1 MGSMVEFALPEEP
14 AALDEALESIPNA
27 PAVLVIW
34 PREGK
39 PWIARTNV
47 LRRRLKRLL
56 GAREG
61 TSRSVSLRGT
71 ATRVEYRLTG
81 SRLEAH
87 FLVWELARRHLGA
100 GYRREIRLRLPSYVK
115 LVLSNRF
122 PRTQTTTTIG
132 RAPAIYF
139 GPFRNRATAA
149 RFESEFLDL
158 FQLRRCQEDLEPSPE
173 HPGCIYGEMGRCLRP
188 CQIAVG
194 EEEYRGESVRV
205 AEFLRTSGRSLVAP
219 TAAARDRLSEE
230 MDFEGAAMM
239 HQRLQRIEQALA
251 AADEMARE
259 VSALHAFVVV
269 PSAEPDAIELGWL
282 RGGYWQGLTRLEFR
296 LAERGAASL
305 DARLREAVGAVPE
318 RVATSTE
325 RMEQLAILSRWFYS
339 SWRDGEMLS
348 IDDWQKMPW
357 RKMVNAVSRVAAAQR
372 SSRQSSRS

>member
-1 MGSMVEFALPEEP
+1 MVEFALPEEP

-47 LRRRLKRLL
+47 LRRRLRRLL
-56 GAREG
+56 GPREG
-61 TSRSVSLRGT
+61 TSRSLSLRGT

>member
-1 MGSMVEFALPEEP
+1 MVELALPEDP

-61 TSRSVSLRGT
+61 ASRSLSLRGT
-71 ATRVEYRLTG
+71 AIRVEYRLTG

-100 GYRREIRLRLPSYVK
+100 DYRREIRLRLPAYVK

-122 PRTQTTTTIG
+122 PRTQTTASIG
-132 RAPAIYF
+132 LAPAVYF

-158 FQLRRCQEDLEPSPE
+158 FQLRRCQEDLEPSPQ

-188 CQIAVG
+188 CQMAVG
-194 EEEYRGESVRV
+194 DEEYRGESLRV
-205 AEFLRTSGRSLVAP
+205 AEFLRTNGRSLMAP

-230 MDFEGAAMM
+230 MDFEGAAMT
-239 HQRLQRIEQALA
+239 HQRLQRIEQALST
-251 AADEMARE
+251 ADEMARE
-259 VSALHAFVVV
+259 VSTLHAFVAV

-282 RGGYWQGLTRLEFR
+282 RGGYWQGFVRLDFR
-296 LAERGAASL
+296 LAEGGAASL
-305 DARLREAVGAVPE
+305 DTRLREAAGGVPE
-318 RVATSTE
+318 NIATPTE
-325 RMEQLAILSRWFYS
+325 RIEQLAILSRWFYS
-339 SWRDGEMLS
+339 SWRDGEMLA

>member
-1 MGSMVEFALPEEP
+1 MIELALPEDP
-14 AALDEALESIPNA
+14 AALNEALESIPNA
-27 PAVLVIW
+27 PAVLVMW

-61 TSRSVSLRGT
+61 ASRSLSLRGT

-87 FLVWELARRHLGA
+87 FFVWELARRHLGA
-100 GYRREIRLRLPSYVK
+100 DYRREIRLTLPAYVK

-122 PRTQTTTTIG
+122 PRTQTTASIG
-132 RAPAIYF
+132 RAPAVYF

-158 FQLRRCQEDLEPSPE
+158 FQLRRCQEDLEPSPQ

-188 CQIAVG
+188 CQTAVG
-194 EEEYRGESVRV
+194 EEEYRGESLRV
-205 AEFLRTSGRSLVAP
+205 AEFLRTNGRSLIAP
-219 TAAARDRLSEE
+219 TAAARERLSQE
-230 MDFEGAAMM
+230 MDFEGAAMT
-239 HQRLQRIEQALA
+239 HQRLQRIEQALSSS
-251 AADEMARE
+251 DEMARD
-259 VSALHAFVVV
+259 VSGLHAFVVV
-269 PSAEPDAIELGWL
+269 PAAEPDAVELGWL
-282 RGGYWQGLTRLEFR
+282 RGGYWQGFTRLDFH
-296 LAERGAASL
+296 LAEAGSASL
-305 DARLREAVGAVPE
+305 DTRLREAAGAVPE
-318 RVATSTE
+318 KTSAPTE
-325 RMEQLAILSRWFYS
+325 RIEQLAIVSRWFYS
-339 SWRDGEMLS
+339 SWRDGEMLL
-348 IDDWQKMPW
+348 IEDWQKMPW

>member
-1 MGSMVEFALPEEP
+1 MVEFALPEEP

-47 LRRRLKRLL
+47 LRRRLRRLL
-56 GAREG
+56 GPREG
-61 TSRSVSLRGT
+61 TSRSLSLRGT

-100 GYRREIRLRLPSYVK
+100 DYRREIRLRLPSYVK